1 MSDNKYTKEF
11 FEEYEKKYTAENIDG
26 GDKKIISHSKPKKI
40 NIKAVIICAV
50 AVALAAVLALVLIKP
65 PVSNNEKGANNS
77 ALNIPSEPEP
87 EPPFATF
94 QSENTKPFAYAIKSE
109 YGVLIDSDTGEII
122 YQKNADAKIYPASL
136 TKILTL
142 LVAVENITDFNDTF
156 QMTSEIID
164 PHYKADASMAGF
176 APEEYV
182 SIRDLLYGAI
192 LPSGADATSALG
204 IYVAGSEEAFATLMN
219 KKIEELGITTAHF
232 CNTSGLHDNNH
243 YCTVKDMAVILKAA
257 IENETCRE
265 ILSTYQYTTAASPQN
280 PEGLPLV
287 STMFSRMTGEE
298 PEGATILG
306 GKTGFTDEAGNC
318 LATFG
323 KNDDGRNFIM
333 VTMKSDYKW
342 KSIFDHIH
350 TYSTL
355 APVTVNSETQS
366 DF

>member
-1 MSDNKYTKEF
+1 MSDNKYTNEF
-11 FEEYEKKYTAENIDG
+11 FEEYEKKYTAESVDG
-26 GDKKIISHSKPKKI
+26 GEKKIVSHSKNKKI
-40 NIKAVIICAV
+40 NIKAVVICALAFVLV
-50 AVALAAVLALVLIKP
+50 AVLVLVSVKP
-65 PVSNNEKGANNS
+65 PVLADERGANNS
-77 ALNIPSEPEP
+77 VSDVPSEPESV
-87 EPPFATF
+87 PPFTTF
-94 QSENTKPFAYAIKSE
+94 QSENTKAFAYEIKSE

-192 LPSGADATSALG
+192 LPSGADATTALG
-204 IYVAGSEEAFATLMN
+204 IYVAGSEEAFAQLMN

-232 CNTSGLHDNNH
+232 CNTSGLHDSNH
-243 YCTVKDMAVILKAA
+243 YCTVKDIAVILKAA
-257 IENETCRE
+257 IDNQTCRE

-280 PEGLPLV
+280 PEGLLLV

-323 KNDDGRNFIM
+323 KNDAGRNFIM
-333 VTMKSDYKW
+333 VTVKSDYKW

-355 APVTVNSETQS
+355 APVDVNSQTQS

>member
-1 MSDNKYTKEF
+1 MSDNKYTNEF
-11 FEEYEKKYTAENIDG
+11 FEQYEKKYSPVEIAQAEQNQKN
-26 GDKKIISHSKPKKI
+26 KKKNKI
-40 NIKAVIICAV
+40 NIKTVIIGLI
-50 AVALAAVLALVLIKP
+50 AVALVVVLAVFIINPPTIKLNKDANISTP
-65 PVSNNEKGANNS
+65 SVPVN
-77 ALNIPSEPEP
+77 PEP

-94 QSENTKPFAYAIKSE
+94 VTDNTKPFAYAIKSE

-142 LVAVENITDFNDTF
+142 LVAVENIENFDDTF

-176 APEEYV
+176 APEEMV
-182 SIRDLLYGAI
+182 SIKDLLYGAI

-204 IYVAGSEEAFATLMN
+204 IYVAGSEEAFAALMN
-219 KKIEELGITTAHF
+219 KKVEELGITTAHF

-265 ILSTYQYTTAASPQN
+265 ILSTYQYTTAVSPQN
-280 PEGLPLV
+280 PEGLLLT

-298 PEGATILG
+298 PNGATILG

-318 LATFG
+318 LASFG
-323 KNDDGRNFIM
+323 KNDAGRNFIM
-333 VTMKSDYKW
+333 ITMKSDYKW
-342 KSIFDHIH
+342 KSVFDHIH

-355 APVTVNSETQS
+355 APTTPIVDDTTVSK
-366 DF
+366 

>member
-1 MSDNKYTKEF
+1 MSENKYTDEYFKD
-11 FEEYEKKYTAENIDG
+11 FEISARPKVAQQVPKTKAKKTRNF
-26 GDKKIISHSKPKKI
+26 KR
-40 NIKAVIICAV
+40 VI
-50 AVALAAVLALVLIKP
+50 LGLFSLVLVVALVLVLTNLPKTNVGQDADNSTP
-65 PVSNNEKGANNS
+65 SVPVESV
-77 ALNIPSEPEP
+77 P
-87 EPPFATF
+87 EPPFSVCTTD
-94 QSENTKPFAYAIKSE
+94 STKPFAYAIKSE

-122 YQKNADAKIYPASL
+122 YDKNSRAKICPASL

-204 IYVAGSEEAFATLMN
+204 IYVAGSEENFCKLMN
-219 KKIEELGITTAHF
+219 KKTEELGISTAHF

-243 YCTVKDMAVILKAA
+243 YCTVRDMAIILKAA
-257 IENETCRE
+257 IENDTCRE

-280 PEGLPLV
+280 PQGILLT

-323 KNDDGRNFIM
+323 KNDEGRNFIM
-333 VTMKSDYKW
+333 VTVKADYKW

-355 APVTVNSETQS
+355 APKSENE
-366 DF
+366 F